1 MNQFKKAKQLRSE
14 TGQAIE
20 SITDLKTAGVTQKT
34 ENTEPSLTE
43 ETKIQQN
50 KTNTAIRSDSEVE
63 TINNTTPASTV
74 SEADNISMDTNTV
87 MQTTAETKTNEPI
100 PSAQAP
106 ENTATITPA
115 VLEQPV
121 TEPVE
126 AIVYS
131 QRPLAE
137 NDAIG
142 AQPTETMVYSQPV
155 PQTETTVI
163 GHAKTSYENVPE
175 NIVPAAVPEIL
186 NAHNIPTAIPQTV
199 RTPVPIVSQQA
210 IQSYTAPAEY
220 NPVSQTVAVQPH
232 IEPQPLQEVAAIKHN
247 KSNKKSVPNIF
258 APKGEAK
265 SMRKSLVLKPTSV
278 KIAENYCEKNG
289 GSFNE
294 LIQTLLDN
302 FIDEYGL

>member
-43 ETKIQQN
+43 ETKIHQN
-50 KTNTAIRSDSEVE
+50 KTNTDIRSDSEVE
-63 TINNTTPASTV
+63 ITNDTIPASTV
-74 SEADNISMDTNTV
+74 STADNISMETNTV
-87 MQTTAETKTNEPI
+87 MQATAETKTNEPI

-106 ENTATITPA
+106 KNTATITPA

-121 TEPVE
+121 TEPME
-126 AIVYS
+126 AIIYS

-142 AQPTETMVYSQPV
+142 AQPTETIVYSQPV
-155 PQTETTVI
+155 SQTETTVI

-175 NIVPAAVPEIL
+175 NIVPVAAPEIL

-199 RTPVPIVSQQA
+199 STPVPIVSQQA
-210 IQSYTAPAEY
+210 IPSYTAPAEY

-232 IEPQPLQEVAAIKHN
+232 IESQPLQEVAAIKHN

>member
-34 ENTEPSLTE
+34 DNTELSLTE
-43 ETKIQQN
+43 ETKVQQH
-50 KTNTAIRSDSEVE
+50 KTNTDIRSDSEV
-63 TINNTTPASTV
+63 TIINNTTPTSIE
-74 SEADNISMDTNTV
+74 SADNISMDTKTDI
-87 MQTTAETKTNEPI
+87 QTTAETKPIEPI
-100 PSAQAP
+100 PSTQAP
-106 ENTATITPA
+106 ENAATVTPA
-115 VLEQPV
+115 VLKQPV
-121 TEPVE
+121 TEPAE
-126 AIVYS
+126 AIIYN
-131 QRPLAE
+131 QHPLAE

-142 AQPTETMVYSQPV
+142 AQPTETIVYNHPV
-155 PQTETTVI
+155 TQTETTVI
-163 GHAKTSYENVPE
+163 GHDKTSYENVPE
-175 NIVPAAVPEIL
+175 NRVQAATPEIL
-186 NAHNIPTAIPQTV
+186 NAHNIPTAIPQAV
-199 RTPVPIVSQQA
+199 STPVPIVNQQT
-210 IQSYTAPAEY
+210 IPTYTAPAEY
-220 NPVSQTVAVQPH
+220 NPVPQTVAVQPH
-232 IEPQPLQEVAAIKHN
+232 IESQPLQEVTAIKHN